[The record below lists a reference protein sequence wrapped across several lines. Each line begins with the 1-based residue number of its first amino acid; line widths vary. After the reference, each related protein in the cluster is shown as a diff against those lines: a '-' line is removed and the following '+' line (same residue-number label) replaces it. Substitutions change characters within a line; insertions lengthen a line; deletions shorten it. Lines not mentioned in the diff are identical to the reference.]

1 MFQIWKYL
9 WWYHFYF
16 ISKKPVFF
24 VAPSPCF
31 VNKEV
36 SPDWF
41 ISGGGNGA
49 RARTAQ
55 GRHVWRQFSQRHQN
69 FLPWRPFWFWSVV
82 FWLRIKTTAHRHVC
96 ECKQKSLLA
105 FLPPS
110 VFLTQPVFPSCLEFF
125 VSFCFLLLCVYVQQ
139 QQRWRRAVFARW
151 RRHCR
156 VTTLCTYNKYGGLR
170 CLAAASRAAAAEE
183 EMGVSLISGF
193 RYVSPNL

>member
-1 MFQIWKYL
+1 M
-9 WWYHFYF
+9 
-16 ISKKPVFF
+16 
-24 VAPSPCF
+24 
-31 VNKEV
+31 
-36 SPDWF
+36 
-41 ISGGGNGA
+41 A
-49 RARTAQ
+49 RARAAL

-125 VSFCFLLLCVYVQQ
+125 VSFCFYYCAYICGTAAAMASCGFCPLTTPLRCDDVYV
-139 QQRWRRAVFARW
+139 
-151 RRHCR
+151 H
-156 VTTLCTYNKYGGLR
+156 NKYGGLR